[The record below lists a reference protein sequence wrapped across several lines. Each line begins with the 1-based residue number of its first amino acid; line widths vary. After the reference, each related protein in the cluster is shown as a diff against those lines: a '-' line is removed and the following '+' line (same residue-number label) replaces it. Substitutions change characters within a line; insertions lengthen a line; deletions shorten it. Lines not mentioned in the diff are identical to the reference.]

1 MDFEILQNWL
11 PGLTRH
17 RLKIARHHRIL
28 QGRGSVVSAVSSIL
42 FWKLSYFKCTNKKNV
57 NNVCFNSRKV
67 TFKTAEITLILSFI
81 KKALWNNARAGQDYP
96 RAANYWKFYRVK
108 MERKHVHNFF
118 VKTSFDLIMPT
129 SRSNENLQRGYQ
141 LQGSHAPWKS
151 LKVLE
156 SQNKNSRPWKSLK
169 IVVSAGKSLKF
180 VANLIQLRF

>member
-1 MDFEILQNWL
+1 MNFFHLIFPCANIFFWYFPPPPISFLMVRPLCHWDKMAFETLQNWL

-96 RAANYWKFYRVK
+96 RAANNKKFYLWRW
-108 MERKHVHNFF
+108 E
-118 VKTSFDLIMPT
+118 
-129 SRSNENLQRGYQ
+129 ENMYT
-141 LQGSHAPWKS
+141 
-151 LKVLE
+151 
-156 SQNKNSRPWKSLK
+156 
-169 IVVSAGKSLKF
+169 IF
-180 VANLIQLRF
+180 C